1 MKPTDVGIVDVIGIL
16 ALGAFYVGVF
26 VLIVGVASGWTT
38 VMLPMSLVAAFITLV
53 AVSIAILGTGWFR
66 NLVIRII
73 RIALRLPS
81 A

>member
-1 MKPTDVGIVDVIGIL
+1 MKPTDVGIADVIGIL

-26 VLIVGVASGWTT
+26 ALIVGVASGWTT
-38 VMLPMSLVAAFITLV
+38 VMLPMSLVAAFIMLA
-53 AVSIAILGTGWFR
+53 AVSVAILGTGWFR

>member
-1 MKPTDVGIVDVIGIL
+1 MKSTNVGIVDVIGIL
-16 ALGAFYVGVF
+16 ALGAFYVGAF

-38 VMLPMSLVAAFITLV
+38 VMLPMSLVATFIMLA
-53 AVSIAILGTGWFR
+53 AVSVAILGTGWFR

-73 RIALRLPS
+73 RIALGLPS